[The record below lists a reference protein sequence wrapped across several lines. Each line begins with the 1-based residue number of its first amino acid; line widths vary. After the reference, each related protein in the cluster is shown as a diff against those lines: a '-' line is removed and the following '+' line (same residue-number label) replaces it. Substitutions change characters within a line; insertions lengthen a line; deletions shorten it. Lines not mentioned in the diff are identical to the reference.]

1 MSTTVEPVYN
11 KGMEQEKNDMSSQQD
26 KSLTTADDRIQL
38 LDTIKEMVKTEV
50 DKRISE
56 KPCTEEGNNPHPEKP
71 PPRRPREHSLS
82 WQGIRD
88 FIYEL
93 LF

>member
-1 MSTTVEPVYN
+1 
-11 KGMEQEKNDMSSQQD
+11 MEQKKNDTPPRQD

-71 PPRRPREHSLS
+71 PPRERSLS

>member
-1 MSTTVEPVYN
+1 
-11 KGMEQEKNDMSSQQD
+11 MEQEKNDTSPRQD

-56 KPCTEEGNNPHPEKP
+56 KPCTEEGNNPPPEKP
-71 PPRRPREHSLS
+71 PPRKPRERSLS

>member
-1 MSTTVEPVYN
+1 
-11 KGMEQEKNDMSSQQD
+11 MEQEKNDMSSQQD

-71 PPRRPREHSLS
+71 PPRRPRERSLS

>member
-1 MSTTVEPVYN
+1 
-11 KGMEQEKNDMSSQQD
+11 MEQKKNDMSSRQD

-71 PPRRPREHSLS
+71 PPRKPREYSLS

>member
-1 MSTTVEPVYN
+1 
-11 KGMEQEKNDMSSQQD
+11 MEQKKNDTPPRQD

-71 PPRRPREHSLS
+71 PPPKPRERSLS